1 MPHSE
6 SRRGARDVTASIL
19 LIAGVTLTMT
29 GLVLLDV
36 RQGVLTPDG
45 LSRRAGI
52 ALADPRVSALLADR
66 ATNAVLAA
74 QPDLTAFRP
83 VIASVASAAVSSQ
96 AFQRAMRVSIRSAA
110 TAASTEATR
119 NIALSIP
126 DLGVLFRSVL
136 TQGHPGLAEKIPP
149 RVRGVVAEL
158 GQGKTASV
166 IVNLLRASRRLA
178 GLAILLIGLGV
189 ACIAGAFVLTRDRR
203 RALADLS
210 VNLIAAG
217 LVVLV
222 LRAAGGWF
230 LRSIGADALAHEALA
245 AVWVAMTVGIRGWA
259 LTFGLV
265 GIVMAASA
273 HSLLGRMTIAEALT
287 GASRFAQNP
296 PGGVWG
302 ALARSALLMAV
313 GGATVVN
320 PRQVGEWL
328 MLAVGGACAFVGVR
342 EALVLL
348 QGSPGPGVHGT
359 PAGARGAG
367 LRRVAV
373 IGVATAL
380 LAVAAVLL
388 LRPGQAVVVQTAGLC
403 NGSSALCERR
413 LDQVTFAGTHN
424 AMSAADVQGWM
435 LPQQERG
442 ISGQLADGIRAFL
455 FDVHYGRPAGTAVVT
470 DLDAETASRQ
480 KIEEA
485 VGPEGV
491 EAALRIRNR
500 FAGGDLGPRGL
511 YLCHG
516 FCELGAQP
524 LVPWLSTLADF
535 LVQNP
540 DEVVL
545 LVVEDYVTPEDLAR
559 EFEQAGLSGLVYR
572 GGRQA
577 PWPTLRALVD
587 AGQRVVVMTESGRPG
602 VDWLLPAFEVMQET
616 PYKFKKPVEMSCAP
630 HRGGSGG
637 SLFLINNWIDT
648 TPNPKPSNAA
658 IVNAYDALLARAR
671 RCEAERGLKPTVLA
685 VDFYR
690 TGDLTKVVGEL
701 NR

>member
-1 MPHSE
+1 MTS
-6 SRRGARDVTASIL
+6 SIL
-19 LIAGVTLTMT
+19 LAAGVVLTAL
-29 GLVLLDV
+29 GLLLLDV

-52 ALADPRVSALLADR
+52 ALADPRVSAFLADR

-96 AFQRAMRVSIRSAA
+96 AFQRAMQVSIRSAA
-110 TAASTEATR
+110 AAASTEATR

-136 TQGHPGLAEKIPP
+136 TQGHPGLAERIPP
-149 RVRGVVAEL
+149 RVRSVVAEL
-158 GQGKTASV
+158 GQGKAAGTV
-166 IVNLLRASRRLA
+166 ITVLRLSRRLVGFA
-178 GLAILLIGLGV
+178 MLLIGLGL
-189 ACIAGAFVLTRDRR
+189 ACVAGAFGLTRDRR
-203 RALADLS
+203 RALADVS
-210 VNLIAAG
+210 VDLIAAG
-217 LVVLV
+217 VVLLVV
-222 LRAAGGWF
+222 RAAGGWF
-230 LRSIGADALAHEALA
+230 LRSLGADALAHEALA
-245 AVWVAMTVGIRGWA
+245 AVWAALTVGIRGLA
-259 LTFGLV
+259 LTLGLV
-265 GIVMAASA
+265 GIVTAASA
-273 HSLLGRMTIAEALT
+273 HSLLGRMTVAEAMA
-287 GASRFAQNP
+287 GAWRFAQAP

-302 ALARSALLMAV
+302 ALARSALLIAV
-313 GGATVVN
+313 GGAAMVY
-320 PRQVGEWL
+320 PREAIEWL
-328 MLAVGGACAFVGVR
+328 TLAAGGAFAFIGVR

-348 QGSPGPGVHGT
+348 QGSHATGVDPT
-359 PAGARGAG
+359 RARAGGAG
-367 LRRVAV
+367 LRRVAAV
-373 IGVATAL
+373 GVATAL
-380 LAVAAVLL
+380 LAGGAVLL
-388 LRPGQAVVVQTAGLC
+388 MRPGPPQVVQAAGLC
-403 NGSSALCERR
+403 NGSAALCDRR
-413 LDQVTFAGTHN
+413 LDRVTFAGAHN

-435 LPQQERG
+435 FPQHERG

-455 FDVHYGRPAGTAVVT
+455 FDVHYGRPAGTTVVT
-470 DLDAETASRQ
+470 DLDAETGSRQ

-485 VGPEGV
+485 VGPEGTQ
-491 EAALRIRNR
+491 AAVRIRNR

-524 LVPWLSTLADF
+524 LAPWLTTLANF

-559 EFEQAGLSGLVYR
+559 EFDKAGLSGLVYR
-572 GGRQA
+572 GGSKA

-602 VDWLLPAFEVMQET
+602 VDWMLPAFEVMQET
-616 PYKFKKPVEMSCAP
+616 PYKFKTPTEMSCAP
-630 HRGGSGG
+630 HRGGTGG

-690 TGDLTKVVGEL
+690 TGELMKVVGEL